1 MLNSTKIKI
10 GISPIGWT
18 NDDMPELGG
27 EIPFEQCIR
36 EMHET
41 GYNGCEVGSKFP
53 RDPETLLQLLKPYNL
68 QIASQWF
75 STFFTGESNLGQTT
89 LAFINHLMF
98 LKSLGAK
105 VIVVSEQGHS
115 IQGQMYTPLFENKP
129 ELKESE
135 WESLKSGLESIGK
148 IASAHG
154 MKIAYHHHM
163 GTVVQSREEVDKLMQ
178 LTDPKYVHLL
188 ADTGHIHYAGG
199 DPKKL
204 VEDYID
210 RIIHVHLKDVRSE
223 IVEKVRNEKLSF
235 LQGVKLGAFTVPGD
249 GVIDFK
255 PIFETI
261 GKSDYSG
268 WLIVE
273 AEQDPQIANPKE
285 YAQKGRNT
293 IRELAGI

>member
-36 EMHET
+36 EMYET

-53 RDPETLLQLLKPYNL
+53 RDPETLLQQLKPYNL

-98 LKSLGAK
+98 LKSLGVK

-115 IQGQMYTPLFENKP
+115 IQGQMDTPLFENKP

-178 LTDPKYVHLL
+178 LTDPKYVFLL